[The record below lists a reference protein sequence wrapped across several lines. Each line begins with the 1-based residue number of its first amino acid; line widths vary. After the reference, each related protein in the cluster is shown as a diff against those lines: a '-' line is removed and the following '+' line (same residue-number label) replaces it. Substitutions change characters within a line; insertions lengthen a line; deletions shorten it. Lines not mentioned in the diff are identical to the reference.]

1 MGCIYRPCRALIRQS
16 KILLL
21 DEATSSVD
29 FETDALIQKTI
40 RQEFA
45 HRGCTVLTIAHRLD
59 TIMDANRILV
69 MDSGRV
75 GEFASPRI
83 LLRRPTSLFSQLVA
97 AERSHEQQTAAS
109 VRQFQQANNT
119 TSENLPTGTDQ
130 ATPKSVAVI

>member
-1 MGCIYRPCRALIRQS
+1 MYLFNFLLLLECRALIRQC
-16 KILLL
+16 KVLLL

-45 HRGCTVLTIAHRLD
+45 KRGCTILTIAHRLD

-69 MDSGRV
+69 MDAGKV
-75 GEFASPRI
+75 GEFASPRL

-97 AERSHEQQTAAS
+97 AERNQDKE
-109 VRQFQQANNT
+109 
-119 TSENLPTGTDQ
+119 TSESMKGRDQ
-130 ATPKSVAVI
+130 NIINSQLESPMSNARAS